1 MRLAYE
7 DGLTY
12 VVEDL
17 EDKRETTAA
26 QAVLALE
33 GVRFKVHVRKFR
45 AFRA

>member
-26 QAVLALE
+26 QATSALE
-33 GVRFKVHVRKFR
+33 DVRFKVHVRKFR